1 MISSGRG
8 VIIKRT
14 ARQIAPGVEM
24 PSFAAQNRIFRVIG
38 LMSGT
43 SMDGVD
49 AAIVETDGESRLA
62 LGPDSSTPFAPAFR
76 TKLRTFVASV
86 PERGASREIE
96 NAVTDLHVE
105 AVNRLLEKA
114 KLKNEAVDLIGF
126 HGQTIWHRPQVRDTW
141 QMGDAQRLADATGIT
156 VVSDFRTADVKAGGQ
171 GAPLVPIFHAA
182 LARNVEKP
190 AGILNIGGVGN
201 ITWIGEGALL
211 AFDTGP
217 GNGLLDDWVSK
228 RAGLPMDEDGRIGA
242 TGRVHEDIVQKMLA
256 KDFFAKRP
264 PKSLDRYDFSLDLVS
279 ALSTEDGAATLTA
292 FTAACV
298 AEGLKHCPA
307 RPKRLLVTGGG
318 RRNPTM
324 MAFFTK
330 YTGIAAE
337 SVDAEGWQGDAVEA
351 QAFAYL
357 AARSFRGLPITF
369 PGTTGV
375 SQPMTGGVVTPPASQ
390 EAATA

>member
-1 MISSGRG
+1 
-8 VIIKRT
+8 
-14 ARQIAPGVEM
+14 
-24 PSFAAQNRIFRVIG
+24 
-38 LMSGT
+38 
-43 SMDGVD
+43 MDGVD
-49 AAIVETDGESRLA
+49 AALVETDGESRLT
-62 LGPDSSTPFAPAFR
+62 LGPDHSTPFDPAFR
-76 TKLRTFVASV
+76 TRLRTFVASV

-96 NAVTDLHVE
+96 NALTDLHVE
-105 AVNRLLEKA
+105 AVNGLLAKA
-114 KLKNEAVDLIGF
+114 KLKHDEIDLLGF
-126 HGQTIWHRPQVRDTW
+126 HGQTIWHRPQLRETW

-182 LARNVEKP
+182 LARDVEKP
-190 AGILNIGGVGN
+190 VAILNIGGVGN
-201 ITWIGEGALL
+201 ITWIGADTLL

-242 TGRVHEDIVQKMLA
+242 AGRVHEDILRKMLV
-256 KDFFAKRP
+256 KDFFARRP

-307 RPKRLLVTGGG
+307 RPTRLLVTGGG

-324 MAFFTK
+324 MALFTK

-337 SVDAEGWQGDAVEA
+337 SVDAEGWRGDAVEA

-357 AARSFRGLPITF
+357 AVRGVRGLPMTF
-369 PGTTGV
+369 PGTTSV
-375 SQPMTGGVVTPPASQ
+375 ARPMTGGVVTPPARRK
-390 EAATA
+390 AATA

>member
-1 MISSGRG
+1 
-8 VIIKRT
+8 
-14 ARQIAPGVEM
+14 
-24 PSFAAQNRIFRVIG
+24 
-38 LMSGT
+38 
-43 SMDGVD
+43 MDGVD
-49 AAIVETDGESRLA
+49 AALVETDGESRLT
-62 LGPDSSTPFAPAFR
+62 LGPATSSPFDPAFR

-86 PERGASREIE
+86 PDRGSSREIE

-114 KLKNEAVDLIGF
+114 KLTREAVDLIGF
-126 HGQTIWHRPQVRDTW
+126 HGQTIWHRPQVRETW

-182 LARNVEKP
+182 LARNIEKP
-190 AGILNIGGVGN
+190 VGILNIGGVGN
-201 ITWIGEGALL
+201 ITWIGEDALL

-242 TGRVHEDIVQKMLA
+242 AGRVHEDIVQKMLA

-279 ALSTEDGAATLTA
+279 ALSTEDGAATLAA

-298 AEGLKHCPA
+298 SEALKHCPS

-324 MAFFTK
+324 MAMFTK

-337 SVDAEGWQGDAVEA
+337 SVDAQGWQGDAVEA

-357 AARSFRGLPITF
+357 AVRSFRGLPVTF

-375 SQPMTGGVVTPPASQ
+375 SQPMTGGVVTPPVRRK
-390 EAATA
+390 AATA